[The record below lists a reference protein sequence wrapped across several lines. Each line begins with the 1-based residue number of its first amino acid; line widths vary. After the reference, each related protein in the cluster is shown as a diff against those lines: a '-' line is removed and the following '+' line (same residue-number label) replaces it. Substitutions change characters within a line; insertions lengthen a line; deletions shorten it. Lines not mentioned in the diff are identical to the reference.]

1 MRSEPKRSVEA
12 DEFVLRDTNGLM
24 RAALKMTADGP
35 CLFFYDHREKIRA
48 GLVGGKSAPRLFLL
62 DRDGKPRASLGLAAG
77 DTAETR
83 YQALAAASGQLVWTT
98 DAAGEVVEDLPS
110 WSTFTGQSE
119 EEFKGAGW
127 RQAIHPGDRERV
139 EALSK
144 KAQETHEPYDAEYR
158 LRRQDGEYR
167 DFAVRAAPVIQI
179 DDAIGEWIV
188 AATDISERKRLE
200 ESLRASEE
208 RLAASVATH
217 NQLEETLRV
226 SEEGRNALMA
236 SNAQLQESLRSN
248 EERLIASNA
257 ANSQLQETLRVKE
270 DQRNTLTAANTQLQ
284 ESLRVSE
291 ESRNALSASSAQ
303 LQESLRASDDRL
315 AALTTSRTQ
324 LEETLRVSD
333 EQRGALTAAS
343 TQLQESLR
351 SSEERLA
358 GLTTSKTQLEEALR
372 VSEEQRT
379 ALTAAGAQLQESL
392 RSSEERLAALT
403 TSKTQL
409 EEALRA
415 SEEQRTALT
424 IAGTQLQ
431 ESLRAS
437 EERFVVLTA
446 SKTQVDEALRAS
458 EEQRSALSVAHTQ
471 LQESSQANELT
482 HTTEQK
488 RVEEA
493 LQASE
498 ERVGALGAAKAHLEE
513 TLRLSGEAHSAGRRQ
528 FEEALRAIQEQLND
542 QIVAK
547 GQVEETLRA
556 REEHYKALTA
566 ATAQLV
572 WTTNYAGELIEVA
585 PSWMTFTGQSADDA
599 KGRGWLQP
607 LHPEDRARAE
617 EALKLALETRSP
629 YKTEYR
635 LRRHDGAYRVL
646 AVRGAPVVEYDGAVY
661 EWIGTAIDI
670 TEEKE
675 GEEQRRASEKKY
687 RQIVEQAPEGIWI
700 IDPDNRTT
708 FANPKLAQ
716 MLGWS
721 EQEMPGKSLFDFLD
735 EEGRKS
741 AEENLACCRRGVA
754 MQFDLTLRSM
764 AGQEIRTRAST
775 LPLFDEVGL
784 YSGALAL
791 IVDVTDQKIMEGQ
804 QVRAQKLNALG
815 QLAGGVAH
823 TLNNLLTVINGYTDL
838 LLGKV
843 PRSNPMHESVAQIK
857 KAGEQAA
864 GLVSPLLAFSQG
876 QILWARSLDVNEVVT
891 DVEKRL
897 RGQLGA
903 DVRLTTLLSP
913 ALGPVKADPEQLQ
926 HVLINLTANAL
937 DAMRGRGSLVLE
949 TQNVDLDESYAAKH
963 LGVNP
968 GPYVHLSVSDSGTGM
983 SEETLAHLFEPFFT
997 TKNQEKGA
1005 GLGLAT
1011 AYGIVKQSGGSI
1023 TVESELDK
1031 GSTFHV
1037 YLPRVGEAVSL
1048 PEGGRPAV
1056 TTLRGT
1062 ETILI
1067 VEDQEEVRKLAQLVL
1082 KSYGY
1087 KVVLAANGWEALL
1100 YSERHVGPIHLMLTD
1115 VLMPGM
1121 TGQELADRLRPLRP
1135 EMVVV
1140 FMSGYMENG
1149 MVNSHSLKS
1158 GAEFFLAKPFSPD
1171 TLAKKV
1177 REVLG
1182 PPRSAGMILVIDGE
1196 EDTRN
1201 FMQTVLGSVGFAVL
1215 DADGGEQAIKHL
1227 DGEEVDLI
1235 LVDLGQS
1242 GQHEL
1247 DMIRTYQQ
1255 RRPNLKVIAMS
1266 ATFGD
1271 EFLRAAEALG
1281 ARATLAKPVRA
1292 DQLLETVRRTMAQ

>member
-12 DEFVLRDTNGLM
+12 DEFILRDTNGLM
-24 RAALKMTADGP
+24 RAALKMTSDGP

-48 GLVGGKSAPRLFLL
+48 GLVGGKNAPRLFLL
-62 DRDGKPRASLGLAAG
+62 DRDGKPRTSLGLAAG
-77 DTAETR
+77 DSAEKR
-83 YQALAAASGQLVWTT
+83 FQALAAATGQLVWAT
-98 DAAGEVVEDLPS
+98 DAAGEVVEDIPS

-119 EEFKGAGW
+119 EEFIGLGW
-127 RQAIHPGDRERV
+127 RQAIHPDDREQVAELAKR
-139 EALSK
+139 AL
-144 KAQETHEPYDAEYR
+144 ETREPYEAEYR

-208 RLAASVATH
+208 RVAASAAAHAQLEETLRVSEAGRNALIASSAHLQESLRVSEEDRNALAASSTQLKESLRTSEERLAELTTSKTQLAEALRTSEEQRTALLATGAQMQ
-217 NQLEETLRV
+217 NSLRASEERLAELTTSKTQLEETLRV
-226 SEEGRNALMA
+226 SEEGRNALA
-236 SNAQLQESLRSN
+236 
-248 EERLIASNA
+248 
-257 ANSQLQETLRVKE
+257 
-270 DQRNTLTAANTQLQ
+270 
-284 ESLRVSE
+284 
-291 ESRNALSASSAQ
+291 ASSAQ
-303 LQESLRASDDRL
+303 LQESLRAS
-315 AALTTSRTQ
+315 
-324 LEETLRVSD
+324 
-333 EQRGALTAAS
+333 
-343 TQLQESLR
+343 
-351 SSEERLA
+351 EERLVA
-358 GLTTSKTQLEEALR
+358 LTTSKTQLEEALR
-372 VSEEQRT
+372 ASEEQRN
-379 ALTAAGAQLQESL
+379 ALTSASTQLQESL
-392 RSSEERLAALT
+392 RASEERLAALT

-415 SEEQRTALT
+415 SEEQRNALT
-424 IAGTQLQ
+424 SAGIQLQ

-437 EERFVVLTA
+437 EERLAALTT
-446 SKTQVDEALRAS
+446 SKTRLEDALRVS
-458 EEQRSALSVAHTQ
+458 EEQRNTLTVAHTQ
-471 LQESSQANELT
+471 LQES
-482 HTTEQK
+482 
-488 RVEEA
+488 

-498 ERVGALGAAKAHLEE
+498 LSHATERKRWEEVLRVSEERGSALSAAKSHLEE
-513 TLRLSGEAHSAGRRQ
+513 TLRISGEAHAAGRKQ
-528 FEEALRAIQEQLND
+528 FEEALRASQEQLND

-599 KGRGWLQP
+599 KGRGWLQA
-607 LHPEDRARAE
+607 LHPEDRERAE
-617 EALKLALETRSP
+617 ETLKQALETRSP

-646 AVRGAPVVEYDGAVY
+646 AVRGAPVGEYDGAVY

-670 TEEKE
+670 TEEKQ
-675 GEEQRRASEKKY
+675 GEELRRASEKKY
-687 RQIVEQAPEGIWI
+687 RQIVENAPEGIWI

-721 EQEMPGKSLFDFLD
+721 EEEMPGKSLFDFLD
-735 EEGRKS
+735 EEGRQS

-754 MQFDLTLRSM
+754 MQFDLNLRST
-764 AGQEIRTRAST
+764 AGQDIRTRAST
-775 LPLFDEVGL
+775 LPLFDEAGQ

-791 IVDVTDQKIMEGQ
+791 IIDVTEQRLLEGQ
-804 QVRAQKLNALG
+804 QAQAQKLQALG
-815 QLAGGVAH
+815 KLAGGVAH
-823 TLNNLLTVINGYTDL
+823 ALNNLFTVINGYTDL

-857 KAGEQAA
+857 KAGEQAS

-876 QILWARSLDVNEVVT
+876 QILWARALDLNEVVT
-891 DVEKRL
+891 DVEKSL
-897 RGQLGA
+897 RSQLGA
-903 DVRLTTLLSP
+903 DIRLTTVLSP
-913 ALGPVKADPEQLQ
+913 SLGSIKADPEQLQ
-926 HVLINLTANAL
+926 HVLMNLTANAL
-937 DAMRGRGSLVLE
+937 DALRGRGNLVIE
-949 TQNVDLDESYAAKH
+949 TENVDLDQSYAVKH

-968 GPYVHLSVSDSGTGM
+968 GPYVHLSVSDSGVGM
-983 SEETLAHLFEPFFT
+983 SDETLAHLFEPFFT

-1011 AYGIVKQSGGSI
+1011 AYGIIKQSGGSI
-1023 TVESELDK
+1023 TVESELGK

-1048 PEGGRPAV
+1048 PEVARPAV

-1062 ETILI
+1062 ETVLV

-1135 EMVVV
+1135 EMEVV
-1140 FMSGYMENG
+1140 FMSGYMENET
-1149 MVNSHSLKS
+1149 VHPHALKA
-1158 GAEFFLAKPFSPD
+1158 GANFLAKPFSPD
-1171 TLAKKV
+1171 ALATKV

-1182 PPRSAGMILVIDGE
+1182 PPRSAGMILVIDGDD
-1196 EDTRN
+1196 DTRS
-1201 FMQTVLGSVGFAVL
+1201 FMQAVLGSVGFAVL
-1215 DADGGEQAIKHL
+1215 EADGVAQAQRHL
-1227 DGEEVDLI
+1227 DGEDVNLV

-1242 GQHEL
+1242 GQQQLE
-1247 DMIRTYQQ
+1247 MIRTFQR

-1271 EFLRAAEALG
+1271 EFLRSAEALG
-1281 ARATLAKPVRA
+1281 ARATLAKPIRA
-1292 DQLLETVRRTMAQ
+1292 DQLLETIRRTMAQ